1 MKIIFFGSSH
11 FAVPALEALIKSDDE
26 VSCVVTQPDKK
37 RGRHLHLALTDV
49 KVKAKQAG
57 LEVFQPENINSLAAQ
72 EYLKRFLADLFVIVA
87 YGQILS
93 QAILDIPK
101 LFALNLHASLLPK
114 YRGAAPINWA
124 IMRGEETT
132 GLTIMR
138 LTRKM
143 DSGPILM
150 QKKVAIDKG
159 DDSITLEDK
168 LRSLGAKFLLEA
180 LREIK
185 NNTYKLTDQDEKKAV
200 FAPKLKKDDGYID
213 WARPAPEIY
222 NLVRGSLPWPG
233 AFTYYKGKLL
243 KIYRARCLESFKP
256 QGAFRSAEVARVSK
270 DEIIVLAGKG
280 ALAIEELQPEGARRL
295 SAKEFISGHKI
306 KTGDVFGL
314 THYY

>member
-11 FAVPALEALIKSDDE
+11 FALPALEALIKSTAE
-26 VSCVVTQPDKK
+26 VCCVVTQPDKRK
-37 RGRHLHLALTDV
+37 GRHLHLGWTDV
-49 KVKAKQAG
+49 KIKAKEAG
-57 LEVFQPENINSLAAQ
+57 LEVFQPEDINSLAAQ
-72 EYLKRFLADLFVIVA
+72 EYLKRYLPDLFVIVA

-93 QAILDIPK
+93 QEILDIPK

-124 IMRGEETT
+124 IMHGEETT

-159 DDSITLEDK
+159 DDAITLEDK
-168 LRSLGAKFLLEA
+168 LRRLGAGLLLEA

-185 NNTYKLTDQDEKKAV
+185 NNTYKLTDQDEKKAM
-200 FAPKLKKDDGYID
+200 FAPKLKKDDGYIN
-213 WARPAPEIY
+213 WARPAATIY
-222 NLVRGSLPWPG
+222 NLIRGSLPWPG

-243 KIYRARCLESFKP
+243 KIYKARCLESFKP
-256 QGAFRSAEVARVSK
+256 QGVFRTAEVAEVSK
-270 DEIIVLAGKG
+270 DEIIGVTGRR
-280 ALAIEELQPEGARRL
+280 ALAI
-295 SAKEFISGHKI
+295 
-306 KTGDVFGL
+306 
-314 THYY
+314 

>member
-11 FAVPALEALIKSDDE
+11 FAVPALEALIKSIDE
-26 VSCVVTQPDKK
+26 VCCVVTQPDKK
-37 RGRHLHLALTDV
+37 RGRHLHLGWTDV
-49 KVKAKQAG
+49 KVAAKEAG
-57 LEVFQPENINSLAAQ
+57 LEVFQTENINSFAAQ
-72 EYLKRFLADLFVIVA
+72 EYLTRYHADLFVIIA

-101 LFALNLHASLLPK
+101 VFALNLHASLLPK

-124 IMRGEETT
+124 IMAGEETT
-132 GLTIMR
+132 GLTIIQV
-138 LTRKM
+138 TRKM
-143 DSGPILM
+143 DSGPMLI

-168 LRSLGAKFLLEA
+168 LRRLGADLLLEA
-180 LREIK
+180 LSEIK
-185 NNTYKLTDQDEKKAV
+185 NNTYKLTTQDEKKVV

-213 WARPAPEIY
+213 WARPAAEIC

-243 KIYRARCLESFKP
+243 KIYKVRCLEDFKP
-256 QGAFRSAEVARVSK
+256 QGVFRYTEVAEVMK
-270 DEIIVLAGKG
+270 DEIIVLTGKG

-295 SAKEFISGHKI
+295 SAKEFIIGHKI
-306 KTGDVFGL
+306 KRGDVFGKK
-314 THYY
+314 

>member
-26 VSCVVTQPDKK
+26 VCCVVTQPDKK
-37 RGRHLHLALTDV
+37 KGRHLHLDCTDV
-49 KVKAKQAG
+49 KVAAKQAG
-57 LEVFQPENINSLAAQ
+57 LEVFQPEDINSLKAQ
-72 EYLKRFLADLFVIVA
+72 EYLKRYLSDLFVVVA

-93 QAILDIPK
+93 QEILDIPK
-101 LFALNLHASLLPK
+101 IFALNLHASLLPK

-124 IMRGEETT
+124 IIHGEETT

-138 LTRKM
+138 VIRKM

-150 QKKVAIDKG
+150 QKKVAIG
-159 DDSITLEDK
+159 ACDDSIILEDK
-168 LRSLGAKFLLEA
+168 LRRFGAELLLEA
-180 LREIK
+180 LKEIK
-185 NNTYKLTDQDEKKAV
+185 NSTYKLTDQDEKKAV

-213 WARPAPEIY
+213 WARPAAEIY

-243 KIYRARCLESFKP
+243 KIYKVRCLEGFKP
-256 QGAFRSAEVARVSK
+256 QGAFRSAEVAEVSK
-270 DEIIVLAGKG
+270 DEIIVLTGKG

-295 SAKEFISGHKI
+295 SAKEFIIGHKI
-306 KTGDVFGL
+306 KGRDVFGKK
-314 THYY
+314 